1 MLDFIQ
7 ADNFEYTR
15 FVTEAFQFNCFYI
28 QDSNTLP
35 HWHNHTEIVCISK
48 GNCHIYIDGNLFI
61 CQMGDFLLVPPGYL
75 HSILPQASSDYY
87 AIVIGE
93 TLMSIVSKDIHLN
106 PLISPF
112 INKWGI
118 SPLYVSNLHPAYDR
132 CWIHLK
138 PLITFI
144 PTQTPFYEARIK
156 LEICQL
162 ILQLNLN
169 FPEHM
174 TQPSIPT
181 TFNTKLLK
189 KAIEYLQTHY
199 HEKITIHNLAKTYGL
214 SEQHFSRLFKAY
226 TGKTIVDYL
235 TLFRLECANK
245 LLVTTDLP
253 ITQIP
258 EVTGFCNANYFS
270 RVYKN
275 QFGQTPSDTRKAHV
289 LKNNPPT
296 TYTYMN

>member
-15 FVTEAFQFNCFYI
+15 FITESFQFNCFYI
-28 QDSNTLP
+28 KNSNTLP
-35 HWHNHTEIVCISK
+35 HWHNHTEIVYISK
-48 GNCHIYIDGNLFI
+48 GTCQIYIDGSLFI
-61 CQMGDFLLVPPGYL
+61 CQMGDFMLIPPGYL

-93 TLMSIVSKDIHLN
+93 ALMTVISKDLHLN
-106 PLISPF
+106 PLIAPF
-112 INKWGI
+112 INKWGM
-118 SPLYVSNLHPAYDR
+118 SPLYISTSCPAHDK
-132 CWIHLK
+132 CFMHLDLLMTLT
-138 PLITFI
+138 PIQI
-144 PTQTPFYEARIK
+144 PFYEARIK

-174 TQPSIPT
+174 TQPSHPT
-181 TFNTKLLK
+181 TSNTQLLK
-189 KAIEYLQTHY
+189 KAIVYLQTHY
-199 HEKITIHNLAKTYGL
+199 HEKITIHDLAITYGL

-226 TGKTIVDYL
+226 TGKTIIDYL
-235 TLFRLECANK
+235 TLLRLECANN
-245 LLVTTDLP
+245 LLTTTDLP

-270 RVYKN
+270 RVYKTR
-275 QFGQTPSDTRKAHV
+275 FGHTPSQARK
-289 LKNNPPT
+289 LTP
-296 TYTYMN
+296 